1 MKHIFLI
8 FFIVVGVY
16 GSVIKSQIIGVNKDE
31 TEATISIDKIDVGV
45 SGFVVH
51 TVADNH
57 EAILKSAVVV
67 EYDKESKIAKLKLEK
82 YTQLDSSALPMGN
95 WSVKSGDTAV
105 LAFGY
110 NRGLLIAPSE
120 EIYYKVAKSANI
132 QWIHPDIFATYLSF
146 SGHPTPLR
154 SDFTKISTTTS
165 VGLIYIF
172 LNGRVYTL
180 DAKSFK
186 ILAITEAN
194 FTQDSVNLPFY
205 TRVQKIDASW
215 WGEGS
220 SRLEEYEPYY
230 YELII
235 KANSKNSELYN
246 IVKNSDEKIKKLLKK
261 FEIKE

>member
-8 FFIVVGVY
+8 FFIIVGVY
-16 GSVIKSQIIGVNKDE
+16 GSVIKSPIISVNKDE
-31 TEATISIDKIDVGV
+31 TEATISIDKIDIGV

-51 TVADNH
+51 AITKDH

-67 EYDKESKIAKLKLEK
+67 EYDKESKIAKLKLDK
-82 YTQLDSSALPMGN
+82 YTQLDSNALPSGK
-95 WSVKSGDTAV
+95 WSIKIGDIAV

-110 NRGLLIAPSE
+110 NRGLLIAPNE

-132 QWIHPDIFATYLSF
+132 QWVHPDIFATYLSF
-146 SGHPTPLR
+146 SGRPTPLR
-154 SDFTKISTTTS
+154 NDFTKISSTTS
-165 VGLIYIF
+165 IGLIYIF
-172 LNGRVYTL
+172 LNNRVYTL

-186 ILAITEAN
+186 ILTTTEVKL
-194 FTQDSVNLPFY
+194 TQESLNLPFY
-205 TRVQKIDASW
+205 TRVEKIEASW

-235 KANSKNSELYN
+235 KANPKNRELYE
-246 IVKNSDEKIKKLLKK
+246 IVKNSDNKIKKLLKE